1 MEQTIQLCTAR
12 DGARIAWASVGEGP
26 PLVKAA
32 NWLNHLE
39 YDWESPI
46 WKHVFR
52 ELTRRFR
59 LVRYDERG
67 NGLSDWDVDDLSF
80 EAFVDDLETVV
91 AAAGLDRFSLLGVS
105 QGCAVSIAYAVRY
118 PGRVERLV
126 LYGGF
131 ANGWIHGSA
140 STVARHDAMKTL
152 MQQGWGRDNPAFRR
166 LFTALYV
173 PDGTED
179 QKRWLDDL
187 QRVTTSPEN
196 AVRLLH
202 AIGAID
208 VRDLL
213 PRVAVP
219 TLVLHARDDAVVP
232 FGNGRALAAAIP
244 GATFVPLPGR
254 NHLLLEHDPG
264 WTRFLAETVSFLTG
278 NATPDPEPSATG
290 GPALTDWLVT
300 GGALRG
306 AIGDDVAAGLEVST
320 PAQGRVVEVPG
331 FAPGRVLA
339 DRYRL
344 DRRLGGGGTGAV
356 LQARDL
362 VLERDVAVKV
372 VPEASRDDLSRTR
385 VLREA
390 RAAAALNHPA
400 IAAIHDMG
408 EQDGVPYLVMELVDG
423 PSLVDSPPATIRE
436 ALEVAAM
443 ICEALE
449 HAHRRGIVHRD
460 LKPANVVRAATQGSS
475 AVKLVDLGI
484 ALAAG
489 HDRLTGTGRVVG
501 TPAYLAPEQA
511 QGRPTDAR
519 TDLYA
524 LGVMLYQWVVGAPPF
539 DGRHPM
545 SVVAQHVHAEPVPP
559 RDRRPEVPD
568 ALDRLILDLLAKDP
582 AARPGTAAEVRER
595 LSAVDV

>member
-12 DGARIAWASVGEGP
+12 DGTRIAWASVGSGP

-52 ELTRRFR
+52 ELTRRFH

-67 NGLSDWDVDDLSF
+67 NGLSDWDVDDLAF
-80 EAFVDDLETVV
+80 EAFVDDLDTVV

-118 PGRVERLV
+118 PQRVDRLV

-131 ANGWIHGSA
+131 AHGWIHGSA
-140 STVARHDAMKTL
+140 STVARHEAMTTL

-173 PDGTED
+173 PDGTHE
-179 QKRWLDDL
+179 QQQWFDDL
-187 QRVTTSPEN
+187 QRVTTSPDN

-213 PRVAVP
+213 PRVTVP

-232 FGNGRALAAAIP
+232 FGNGRALAATIP
-244 GATFVPLPGR
+244 GARFVPLPGR

-264 WTRFLAETVSFLTG
+264 WDRFLSETVSFLLGAEASDTDV
-278 NATPDPEPSATG
+278 APVSEAP
-290 GPALTDWLVT
+290 LTDWLVT
-300 GGALRG
+300 GGALGGGFGQR
-306 AIGDDVAAGLEVST
+306 IAAELGVSS
-320 PAQGRVVEVPG
+320 PALDPARMPDA
-331 FAPGRVLA
+331 FNPGRVLA

-344 DRRLGGGGTGAV
+344 ESVLGSGGGGVVAR
-356 LQARDL
+356 ARDL
-362 VLERDVAVKV
+362 MLERDVAVKV
-372 VPEASRDDLSRTR
+372 IVGAARDVRWRER

-390 RAAAALNHPA
+390 RAAAALNHPS

-408 EQDGVPYLVMELVDG
+408 EHDGVPYLVMELVDG
-423 PSLVDSPPATIRE
+423 PSLAERPPATVRQ
-436 ALEVAAM
+436 AVEVAAAV
-443 ICEALE
+443 CNALD
-449 HAHRRGIVHRD
+449 HAHRRGLVHRD
-460 LKPANVVRAATQGSS
+460 LKPANLVMTAGEDGP

-484 ALAAG
+484 ALG
-489 HDRLTGTGRVVG
+489 SGQERLTRTGHLVG

-511 QGRPTDAR
+511 RGEPVDAR

-524 LGVMLYQWVVGAPPF
+524 LGVMLYEWVVGDPPF
-539 DGRHPM
+539 EGDDPM
-545 SVVAQHVHAEPVPP
+545 AVVAQHVHAEPSPL
-559 RDRRPEVPD
+559 RERRPEVSEH
-568 ALDRLILDLLAKDP
+568 LQELVLQLLAKNP
-582 AARPGTAAEVRER
+582 AARPQTAAEVRER
-595 LSAVDV
+595 LIALEV

>member
-1 MEQTIQLCTAR
+1 MEQSIQLCTAP
-12 DGARIAWASVGEGP
+12 DGAHIAWASVGSGP

-46 WKHVFR
+46 WEHVFR

-67 NGLSDWDVDDLSF
+67 NGLSDWNVDDLSF

-105 QGCAVSIAYAVRY
+105 QGCAVSIAYAVRH
-118 PGRVERLV
+118 PERVEKLV

-131 ANGWIHGSA
+131 AHGWTHGSA
-140 STVARHDAMKTL
+140 STVARHEAMTTL

-166 LFTALYV
+166 LFSALYV
-173 PDGTED
+173 PDGTEE
-179 QKRWLDDL
+179 QQRWLDDL

-213 PRVAVP
+213 SEVTVP
-219 TLVLHARDDAVVP
+219 TLILHARDDAVVP
-232 FGNGRALAAAIP
+232 FGNGRALAAGIP

-264 WTRFLAETVSFLTG
+264 WGRFLSETVSFLLG
-278 NATPDPEPSATG
+278 DSASGTDVAPVG
-290 GPALTDWLVT
+290 EVPLTDWLVT
-300 GGALRG
+300 GGALGG
-306 AIGDDVAAGLEVST
+306 AFGQGIAAELGVSSSALE
-320 PAQGRVVEVPG
+320 PARLPDA
-331 FAPGRVLA
+331 FSPGRVLA

-344 DRRLGGGGTGAV
+344 ESVLGSGGGGVVAR
-356 LQARDL
+356 ARDL
-362 VLERDVAVKV
+362 VLERDVAVKAIV
-372 VPEASRDDLSRTR
+372 GAARDARWRDR
-385 VLREA
+385 VLCEA

-408 EQDGVPYLVMELVDG
+408 EHDDVPYLVLELVDG
-423 PSLVDSPPATIRE
+423 PSLADRPPTGIRE
-436 ALEVAAM
+436 AVEVGAAV
-443 ICEALE
+443 CDALD
-449 HAHRRGIVHRD
+449 HAHRRGIIHRD
-460 LKPANVVRAATQGSS
+460 LKPANLVRAAGEDGPV
-475 AVKLVDLGI
+475 VKLVDLGI
-484 ALAAG
+484 ALGAG
-489 HDRLTGTGRVVG
+489 RDRLTQTGHLVG

-511 QGRPTDAR
+511 RGGPVDAR

-524 LGVMLYQWVVGAPPF
+524 LGAMLYEWVAGSPPF
-539 DGRHPM
+539 EGDDPM
-545 SVVAQHVHAEPVPP
+545 AVVARHVHAEPAPLHE
-559 RDRRPEVPD
+559 RRPEIPGRLQD
-568 ALDRLILDLLAKDP
+568 LILQLLAKDP
-582 AARPGTAAEVRER
+582 AARPQTAAEVRER
-595 LSAVDV
+595 LIALDG